1 MGPTQNLPFTSFKK
15 CPPTVVFHRWAGILR
30 FIVRALQKR
39 SEDSGLGY
47 QPEEHYRKL
56 AVCKIQRKDKPS
68 VLCFKRQLRLCAV
81 RGNAHKRFAFQ
92 QSGGQREPYPTGG
105 LRQAACGFK
114 CHAQVFPIRPC
125 GHILRRK
132 AAAERPCRC
141 GFDLFQ
147 LRGVFCLPAHGAE
160 GQRFAFRSAEGKLPA
175 IGVADVRAA
184 LPQTIGALRAGP
196 VRGPCTKLVSQLIGR
211 RGC

>member
-1 MGPTQNLPFTSFKK
+1 MRCRSCRGSAPGASVKIVLHPYLPFTSFKK
-15 CPPTVVFHRWAGILR
+15 CPPTVVFHGWAGIFR

-47 QPEEHYRKL
+47 QSEEHYRKL

-92 QSGGQREPYPTGG
+92 QSGGQREPYPAGG

-114 CHAQVFPIRPC
+114 CHTQVFPVRPR

-160 GQRFAFRSAEGKLPA
+160 GQSFAFRSAEGETS
-175 IGVADVRAA
+175 GNR
-184 LPQTIGALRAGP
+184 
-196 VRGPCTKLVSQLIGR
+196 
-211 RGC
+211 